1 MDAQEET
8 PPLPQRPARRKE
20 PKKEG
25 GGRTKAVAVNESAF
39 NQVLQ
44 QSKKLK
50 MSKSKYASAAIAFF
64 AESGLDPTEE
74 RPQGLGEIGAKV
86 SAETLAV
93 RKQNVDIG
101 NRFISIIRTWE
112 ANLYGFMKQQE
123 LAQNT
128 YLAAIERNL
137 LERVVA
143 METNFLG
150 PMVEQLLKTSIEAY
164 VGRTVGEWTYLK
176 VNDKKPEE
184 RPVQHASLN
193 KERDQILGK
202 RLEEFAAAHPPVRTT
217 VTPKPALTPVP
228 TKPAASPT
236 GAAAA
241 PATPD
246 PASAPKP

>member
-1 MDAQEET
+1 MNEDEK
-8 PPLPQRPARRKE
+8 PLRPAKRKE
-20 PKKEG
+20 PAKTSEAKNKTVTVSED
-25 GGRTKAVAVNESAF
+25 AF
-39 NQVLQ
+39 LQVGQ
-44 QSKKLK
+44 CAKKLK

-128 YLAAIERNL
+128 YLAAIERNI

-143 METNFLG
+143 METNFMA
-150 PMVEQLLKTSIEAY
+150 PMITELMKTSIEAY
-164 VGRTVGEWTYLK
+164 MSRTVGEWTYLQ
-176 VNDKKPEE
+176 VMGEPESE
-184 RPVQHASLN
+184 RPAQNTDLN
-193 KERDQILGK
+193 KERDQQLGK
-202 RLEEFAAAHPPVRTT
+202 RLETYSAAHPRVRTT
-217 VTPKPALTPVP
+217 VSPKPALTPVP
-228 TKPAASPT
+228 VKPQAPPT

-241 PATPD
+241 PATPA
-246 PASAPKP
+246 PAGTPKP